1 MTKTCSE
8 LFQGMDCTI
17 IGNGN
22 EEVAGLAFRSDEVRP
37 NDMFFC
43 IVGTVVDG
51 HSFAQD
57 AIDRGATSLV
67 AERKVYLADA
77 TDVTEVV
84 VSDSRKAMA
93 YASANYYDNPS
104 RAFSLVGIT
113 GTNGKTTTTYLVE
126 HIASVA
132 GNRCGVI
139 GTVGNKIAG
148 AMEHAERTTPESPD
162 LQKLFAR
169 MRDAG
174 CTVYNFSKG
183 GMSAKCYCESF
194 AEEND
199 FWNIEKRCQAYIMA
213 LGVNDVS
220 QIIGGEYELGT
231 IDDIDTADYKN
242 NAETFAGWYAQII
255 QRYKENQPKAKFFLM
270 TMPKEPMRDEKR
282 KELNAKHNRLM
293 YQLAELFDNCYV
305 LDLCKYAPEY
315 DEEFKKNFYLA
326 GHLNAAGYRLTA
338 LMVESYID
346 YIIRHN
352 PEDFKQVGFV
362 GTPFYNEDFKW

>member
-148 AMEHAERTTPESPD
+148 VMEHAERTTPESPGPAEAVRAGCAMPPHGW
-162 LQKLFAR
+162 LWRWSFAR
-169 MRDAG
+169 AG
-174 CTVYNFSKG
+174 SC
-183 GMSAKCYCESF
+183 A
-194 AEEND
+194 
-199 FWNIEKRCQAYIMA
+199 
-213 LGVNDVS
+213 
-220 QIIGGEYELGT
+220 
-231 IDDIDTADYKN
+231 
-242 NAETFAGWYAQII
+242 
-255 QRYKENQPKAKFFLM
+255 
-270 TMPKEPMRDEKR
+270 
-282 KELNAKHNRLM
+282 
-293 YQLAELFDNCYV
+293 
-305 LDLCKYAPEY
+305 AP
-315 DEEFKKNFYLA
+315 
-326 GHLNAAGYRLTA
+326 
-338 LMVESYID
+338 
-346 YIIRHN
+346 
-352 PEDFKQVGFV
+352 
-362 GTPFYNEDFKW
+362 GTPTSP